1 MFKKILFLLSLM
13 QFSFSQERELIQGKV
28 IYRNIDVP
36 AANVI
41 NNTSQI
47 STITNDQGE
56 FEIFAKEGD
65 EIIFSSV
72 QYIIRTV
79 KVNAEILKNKRII
92 VQINQRVREL
102 DEVVITPDDTD
113 KFLDLKEEQFKG
125 FDYLADKSTKI
136 ENILTDN
143 RQFVNGLNFVNI
155 FKLLSNLVDSKSE
168 EEKLSIL
175 PSEALP
181 LILEE
186 NFFTEILK
194 LETFEVNDFLSQLDL
209 DQEIKELII
218 EKNQFILIDYLL
230 NKSDTYK
237 ELRVEWENLFLFFS
251 YYH

>member
-1 MFKKILFLLSLM
+1 MFKKIIFLLTLA

-28 IYRNIDVP
+28 IYRNINVP

-41 NNTSQI
+41 NNTSQT

-79 KVNAEILKNKRII
+79 RVNDEILKNKRLI

-125 FDYLADKSTKI
+125 FDYIADKSTKI

-143 RQFVNGLNFVNI
+143 RQVVNGLNFVNI
-155 FKLLSNLVDSKSE
+155 FKLLSSLVDSKSE

-186 NFFTEILK
+186 NFFTDILK
-194 LETFEVNDFLSQLDL
+194 LEFFEVNDFLLQLDL
-209 DQEIKELII
+209 DPEIKQLII
-218 EKNQFILIDYLL
+218 KKNQFLLIDYLL

-237 ELRVEWENLFLFFS
+237 ELRVE
-251 YYH
+251 

>member
-1 MFKKILFLLSLM
+1 MFKKIILLLTIA
-13 QFSFSQERELIQGKV
+13 QFSFSQERQLIQGKV
-28 IYRNIDVP
+28 IYRNINVP

-41 NNTSQI
+41 NNTSQT

-79 KVNAEILKNKRII
+79 RVNDEILKNKRLI

-143 RQFVNGLNFVNI
+143 RQVVNGLNFVNI
-155 FKLLSNLVDSKSE
+155 FKLLSSLVDSKSE

-186 NFFTEILK
+186 NFFTDILK
-194 LETFEVNDFLSQLDL
+194 LEFFEVNDFLSKLDL
-209 DQEIKELII
+209 DPEIKQLII
-218 EKNQFILIDYLL
+218 KKNQFLLIDYLL

-237 ELRVEWENLFLFFS
+237 ELRVE
-251 YYH
+251 

>member
-1 MFKKILFLLSLM
+1 MFKKIILLLALA

-28 IYRNIDVP
+28 IYRNINVP

-41 NNTSQI
+41 NNTSQT

-79 KVNAEILKNKRII
+79 RVNDEILKNKRLI

-143 RQFVNGLNFVNI
+143 RQVVNGLNFVNI
-155 FKLLSNLVDSKSE
+155 FKLLSSLVDSKSE

-186 NFFTEILK
+186 NFFTDILK
-194 LETFEVNDFLSQLDL
+194 LEFFEVNDFLLQLDL
-209 DQEIKELII
+209 DPEIKQLII
-218 EKNQFILIDYLL
+218 KKNQFLLIDYLL

-237 ELRVEWENLFLFFS
+237 ELRVE
-251 YYH
+251 

>member
-1 MFKKILFLLSLM
+1 MLKKIILLLTLV

-28 IYRNIDVP
+28 IYRNINVP

-41 NNTSQI
+41 NNTSQT

-79 KVNAEILKNKRII
+79 RVNDEILKNKRLI

-143 RQFVNGLNFVNI
+143 RQVVNGLNFVNI
-155 FKLLSNLVDSKSE
+155 FKLLSSLVDSKSE

-186 NFFTEILK
+186 NFFTDILK
-194 LETFEVNDFLSQLDL
+194 LEFFEVNDFLSQLDL
-209 DQEIKELII
+209 DPEIKQLII
-218 EKNQFILIDYLL
+218 KKNQFLLIDYLL

-237 ELRVEWENLFLFFS
+237 ELRVEWENQFLFSF
-251 YYH
+251 

>member
-1 MFKKILFLLSLM
+1 MFKKIIFLLALA

-28 IYRNIDVP
+28 IYRNINVP

-41 NNTSQI
+41 NNTSQT

-79 KVNAEILKNKRII
+79 RVNDEILKNKRLI

-125 FDYLADKSTKI
+125 FDYIADKSTKI

-143 RQFVNGLNFVNI
+143 RQVVNGLNFVNI
-155 FKLLSNLVDSKSE
+155 FKLLSSLVDSKSE

-186 NFFTEILK
+186 NFFTDILK
-194 LETFEVNDFLSQLDL
+194 LEFFEVNDFLLQLDL
-209 DQEIKELII
+209 DPEIKQLII
-218 EKNQFILIDYLL
+218 KKNQFLLIDYLL
-230 NKSDTYK
+230 NKSDIYK
-237 ELRVEWENLFLFFS
+237 ELRVE
-251 YYH
+251 

>member
-1 MFKKILFLLSLM
+1 MFKKIILLLTISQL
-13 QFSFSQERELIQGKV
+13 SFSQERELIQGKV
-28 IYRNIDVP
+28 IYRNINVP

-79 KVNAEILKNKRII
+79 RVNDEILKNKRLI

-143 RQFVNGLNFVNI
+143 RQFVDGLNFVNI
-155 FKLLSNLVDSKSE
+155 FKLLSSLVDSKSE

-186 NFFTEILK
+186 NFFTDVLK
-194 LETFEVNDFLSQLDL
+194 LEFFEVDDFLLQLDL
-209 DQEIKELII
+209 DQEIKQLII
-218 EKNQFILIDYLL
+218 KKNQFLLIDYLL
-230 NKSDTYK
+230 NKSDIYK
-237 ELRVEWENLFLFFS
+237 ELRVE
-251 YYH
+251 

>member
-1 MFKKILFLLSLM
+1 M
-13 QFSFSQERELIQGKV
+13 
-28 IYRNIDVP
+28 P

-41 NNTSQI
+41 NNTSQT

-79 KVNAEILKNKRII
+79 RVNDEILKNKRLI

-143 RQFVNGLNFVNI
+143 RQVVNGLNFVNI
-155 FKLLSNLVDSKSE
+155 FKLLSSLVDSKSE

-186 NFFTEILK
+186 NFFTDILK
-194 LETFEVNDFLSQLDL
+194 LEFFEVNDFLLQLDL
-209 DQEIKELII
+209 DPEIKQLII
-218 EKNQFILIDYLL
+218 KKNQFLLIDYLL

-237 ELRVEWENLFLFFS
+237 ELRVE
-251 YYH
+251 